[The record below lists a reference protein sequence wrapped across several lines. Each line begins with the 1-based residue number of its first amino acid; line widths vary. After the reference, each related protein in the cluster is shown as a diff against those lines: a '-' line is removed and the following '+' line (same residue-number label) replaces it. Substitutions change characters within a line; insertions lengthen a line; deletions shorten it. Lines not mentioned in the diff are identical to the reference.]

1 MKGSIMKMAFDRK
14 VLLVVSAVLIVATIS
29 GALMGRVVAREGTYA
44 YLKLFNE
51 ALYLIVHNYVQPIEI
66 ETVMEG
72 AYRGMRESLDPGNE
86 YLSPEEFQRASREE
100 DRGPADVGLA
110 LSKRRGYVVVVSASP
125 GSPAALEGIHTG
137 DVVVTI
143 DGRSTRM
150 MGVWEASQALLGA
163 EGSETTLILSPTDGT
178 GRRTMT
184 LTRSKTYEGRL
195 TGATLAPDVGVI
207 RLTRIRKKDAQ
218 ILDRIIASLQDE
230 GTERLL
236 LDLRGCAADSL
247 PEAIGMA
254 SLFIPEGP
262 IVTVTDR
269 YEGDKSYKADG
280 RKLAW
285 KRPMVVLMDEG
296 TAGTCELLAAALR
309 DVLGTP
315 LLGEQTWGTGT
326 LRRLLPLRNGDGVIL
341 AVGRFQSPSGK
352 EWNGKGLEPD
362 LEVAGEE
369 GDEGDPQRQKAIDY
383 LRGLS
388 STPSRSAA

>member
-1 MKGSIMKMAFDRK
+1 MKIAFDRK
-14 VLLVVSAVLIVATIS
+14 VLLVISAVLILVTIS

-72 AYRGMRESLDPGNE
+72 AYRGMLESLDPGNE
-86 YLSPEEFQRASREE
+86 YLSPEEFQRASLHE

-110 LSKRRGYVVVVSASP
+110 LSKRRGYVVVISATP
-125 GSPAALEGIHTG
+125 DSPAAREGIHTG
-137 DVVVTI
+137 DVLVNI
-143 DGRSTRM
+143 DGRSTRV
-150 MGVWEASQALLGA
+150 MGVWEATQALLGA
-163 EGSETTLILSPTDGT
+163 VGSETTVVVNSTGGT
-178 GRRTMT
+178 GRRTVS
-184 LTRSKTYEGRL
+184 LTRSNTYEGRL
-195 TGATLAPDVGVI
+195 SGGAVDPKVGVVRI
-207 RLTRIRKKDAQ
+207 TRFGKGDAQ
-218 ILDRIIASLQDE
+218 GLDRIIASLRQE
-230 GTERLL
+230 GAERLL

-254 SLFIPEGP
+254 SLFISEGP

-269 YEGDKSYKADG
+269 YEGDKSFQADG

-285 KRPMVVLMDEG
+285 ERPLVVLMDEG

-326 LRRLLPLRNGDGVIL
+326 RRRLLPLRNGDGVIL
-341 AVGRFQSPSGK
+341 AVGRFQSPAGK

-369 GDEGDPQRQKAIDY
+369 SDEGDPQRQKAIDY
-383 LRGLS
+383 LLGLS
-388 STPSRSAA
+388 PTYSRSAA